1 MSKLV
6 LYNNELLFRQDIK
19 SKLTHEIGHGSEGV
33 CYKYDNDAYKI
44 LFSKKDIEIS
54 VGIMDYMIHPETILT
69 TDYIDLPSF
78 AFPKEIYATKDWLL
92 GYKTKLV
99 KDNLFSNENL
109 FDIEGLKKIDFNAL
123 SKAYKIMLND
133 VDLLSELKIKIYDLP
148 FNLMFDGKK
157 LIGID
162 TCGYQVINK
171 NIKKQNRDSLSSAIE
186 ELFSINSNNTI
197 DDEIKDNNIDD
208 YLEKVYK
215 KIKN

>member
-33 CYKYDNDAYKI
+33 CYEYDNDAYKI
-44 LFSKKDIEIS
+44 LFPKKDIEIS

-92 GYKTKLV
+92 GYKAKLI
-99 KDNLFSNENL
+99 KNNLFNTKNL
-109 FDIEGLKKIDFNAL
+109 LDIEDLKKIDFNAL
-123 SKAYKIMLND
+123 AHAYKIMLGD
-133 VDLLSELKIKIYDLP
+133 VDLLSEERIKIYDLT
-148 FNLMFDGKK
+148 FNLVFDGKK
-157 LIGID
+157 LTGID
-162 TCGYQVINK
+162 TCGYKLVNK
-171 NIKKQNRDSLSSAIE
+171 MIKKQNRDSLSLAIE
-186 ELFSINSNNTI
+186 DLFSILSNY
-197 DDEIKDNNIDD
+197 EISYDIENNDIDD

-215 KIKN
+215 KIK